1 MSLGK
6 IFILEDDETIR
17 HLLISMLQKAGYEV
31 VGSASH
37 GGRVREAIEKN
48 ADVVLIDIHLNGGTS
63 GIEAAKILKK
73 SRIPFIY
80 VTAATDDHTIAEA
93 KTTDPYGYLMK
104 PITPVALKAA
114 LEIALYRRKMEL
126 KLAEKDEQL
135 KQVQRMES
143 IGRFAGGM
151 AHEFNSLLTVIIGYS
166 KFAQRQIGQTS
177 PALESLM
184 EIDKAARK
192 AAHLTKQILAFS
204 DHQIFDVKPTPV
216 NDLLNDFASFIRP
229 LLGER
234 YSVEL
239 RNSDVDLR
247 PCLDSGE
254 IEQALTHIVINA
266 SEAMPGGGKIS
277 IEAVVL
283 NEAPP
288 QVPFPIPVDQWLQ
301 ISIGDTGIGI
311 DPEIATRI
319 FDPFFTTKTA
329 GQGHGLGLAIAYG
342 IVRQHDGWIDADSTP
357 GHGSTFHIFLPVRI
371 DCVPS
376 TLAETPGSV
385 HRGETILIAEDT
397 ELLKKMLKTI
407 LADMGYDVLTASDG
421 VEAID
426 LYRQNKDRV
435 RLMMLDMVMPKKGG
449 REVYETLAEEAR
461 GVKFLMTS
469 GYTSDDSIRNFTQR
483 HGVPL
488 IPKPYDPEE
497 LGKKIQQLLEVN

>member
-6 IFILEDDETIR
+6 IFILEDDKTIR
-17 HLLISMLQKAGYEV
+17 QLLTSMVQKAGYDV
-31 VGSASH
+31 VGFASS
-37 GGRVREAIEKN
+37 GDRVREAVDKQ
-48 ADVVLIDIHLNGGTS
+48 ADVVLLDIQLTGETS
-63 GIEAAKILKK
+63 GIDAAKVLKK
-73 SRIPFIY
+73 HGIPFIY
-80 VTAATDDHTIAEA
+80 VTASTDDQTVAEA
-93 KTTDPYGYLMK
+93 KTTEPYGYVMK

-114 LEIALYRRKMEL
+114 LEIALYRRKMES

-216 NDLLNDFASFIRP
+216 NALLNDFAGFIHP
-229 LLGER
+229 LLGEK
-234 YSVEL
+234 YSI
-239 RNSDVDLR
+239 DVRESAVDPK
-247 PCLDSGE
+247 PCLDGAE
-254 IEQALTHIVINA
+254 IEQALTNIVINA
-266 SEAMPGGGKIS
+266 SEAMPQGGTITIVAS
-277 IEAVVL
+277 VL
-283 NEAPP
+283 DEVPP
-288 QVPFPIPVDQWLQ
+288 QVPFPIRVDRWLQ
-301 ISIGDTGIGI
+301 ISVSDTGAGI

-357 GHGSTFHIFLPVRI
+357 GQGSTFNVFLPVRTN
-371 DCVPS
+371 CVS
-376 TLAETPGSV
+376 AQHVETSQPV
-385 HRGETILIAEDT
+385 HHGETILIAEDT

-407 LADMGYDVLTASDG
+407 LADLGYDVLTASDG
-421 VEAID
+421 AEAID

-449 REVYETLAEEAR
+449 REVYETLAREAI

-469 GYTSDDSIRNFTQR
+469 GYTSDESIRNFTR
-483 HGVPL
+483 MHGVPL
-488 IPKPYDPEE
+488 IAKPYDPEE

>member
-1 MSLGK
+1 MSLGR

-17 HLLISMLQKAGYEV
+17 HLLTSMLEKSGYEV
-31 VGSASH
+31 VGFASH
-37 GGRVREAIEKN
+37 GDHVREAIDKS
-48 ADVVLIDIHLNGGTS
+48 ADVVLLDIQLPGGTS
-63 GIEAAKILKK
+63 GIDASKILKK
-73 SRIPFIY
+73 SGIPFIY
-80 VTAATDDHTIAEA
+80 VTASTDDHTVGEA
-93 KTTDPYGYLMK
+93 KTTEPYGYLMK
-104 PITPVALKAA
+104 PITSVALKAA
-114 LEIALYRRKMEL
+114 LELALYRRKMEL

-204 DHQIFDVKPTPV
+204 DHQIFDVKPTSV
-216 NDLLNDFASFIRP
+216 NNLLNNFASFIRP
-229 LLGER
+229 LLGDRFTIDIRECT
-234 YSVEL
+234 L
-239 RNSDVDLR
+239 DLR
-247 PCLDSGE
+247 PCLDSSE
-254 IEQALTHIVINA
+254 IEQALTNIVINA
-266 SEAMPGGGKIS
+266 SEAMPKGGKIT
-277 IEAVVL
+277 IEASVL
-283 NEAPP
+283 KEAPP
-288 QVPFPIPVDQWLQ
+288 QVPFPIPVEQWLQ
-301 ISIGDTGIGI
+301 ISISDTGIGI
-311 DPEIATRI
+311 DPDITTRI

-342 IVRQHDGWIDADSTP
+342 IVRQHDGWIDVDSTP
-357 GHGSTFHIFLPVRI
+357 GRGSTFHVFLPVRMN
-371 DCVPS
+371 CVS
-376 TLAETPGSV
+376 AVHAEVPAPAQ
-385 HRGETILIAEDT
+385 RGETILIAEDT

-407 LADMGYDVLTASDG
+407 LTDLGYDVLTASDG
-421 VEAID
+421 VEAIE
-426 LYRQNKDRV
+426 LYRQNQDRV

-469 GYTSDDSIRNFTQR
+469 GYTSDDSIRNFTQQ